1 MIVQLAVHGMYAA
14 MPAAELRLQLTRT
27 HSFVLGVFP
36 EPALLDLRCQVVRF
50 AGLAECLTMNVRM
63 SHHECP
69 SPPEPA
75 ALSHLTAWWP
85 ELRMHVSPW
94 QVTQRNTLLTQ
105 CDR

>member
-27 HSFVLGVFP
+27 HSFELGVFP
-36 EPALLDLRCQVVRF
+36 EPALLGLRCQVVRF
-50 AGLAECLTMNVRM
+50 AGLAECHLTMNVR
-63 SHHECP
+63 

-75 ALSHLTAWWP
+75 ALSYLTAWWP
-85 ELRMHVSPW
+85 ELRIHVSPW